1 MPKKIITSALLYANG
16 PLHIGHL
23 VEYIQSDIYV
33 RFLRLIGEDV
43 AWVCADDTHGAPIQ
57 INAEKL
63 GITPQELIEKSYE
76 EHKRDFASFNISFD
90 NYYTTHSDETKHFS
104 DLLFN
109 KAKESGYIYKRKI
122 SQLYCEHD
130 KMFLPDR
137 YVKGICPK
145 CGAEDQYGDVC
156 EKCGATYKPTELTE
170 PKCSVCGKEPVEK
183 ESEHYFFKLSAFSEQ
198 LTKWLAEADVQKE
211 IVNSVSQW
219 IKEGLNDWDI
229 TRDSPYFG
237 FKIPTEEELYYY
249 VWWDAPIGYIASL
262 DNLTKD
268 GENVW
273 QNSEITHIIGKD
285 IIYFHFLFWP
295 AVLMSAGFNLPK
307 KINVHGFLTVNGEK
321 MSKSRGTFITAEQFA
336 AENDTENLRYY
347 FARLLSKKLSDLD
360 LSQAELRSKVNNE
373 LVANIGNFCYRSI
386 SFTNKS
392 LGSKISECDKSLSE
406 QVAPLFENVKKSYSE
421 LDFREAA
428 KTILQVS
435 DIGNRYFQDKAPWKL
450 VKEDEEK
457 ARSVLTACINLVKD
471 LSILIKP
478 ILPKM
483 SEEIE
488 RQLGLK
494 AQTWENLQVELENCE
509 IKPAEILIQKLE
521 EPKEFPLNLRV
532 AQIKEAKEHP
542 DAEKLLIMQIDL
554 GTEQRQIVAGLK
566 EYYKPEELV
575 GKKIVVVANLKPAK
589 LRGEESQGMLL
600 AAQKDN
606 VLKVVEPDAELGEQV
621 LPQGLTASTEQIK
634 IDKFIKINKL
644 SIKDKKLCYAEH
656 VLRAAGKQIDVDMPD
671 GSEVR

>member
-1 MPKKIITSALLYANG
+1 
-16 PLHIGHL
+16 
-23 VEYIQSDIYV
+23 
-33 RFLRLIGEDV
+33 
-43 AWVCADDTHGAPIQ
+43 
-57 INAEKL
+57 
-63 GITPQELIEKSYE
+63 
-76 EHKRDFASFNISFD
+76 
-90 NYYTTHSDETKHFS
+90 
-104 DLLFN
+104 
-109 KAKESGYIYKRKI
+109 
-122 SQLYCEHD
+122 
-130 KMFLPDR
+130 
-137 YVKGICPK
+137 
-145 CGAEDQYGDVC
+145 VC

-295 AVLMSAGFNLPK
+295 AVLMSAGFNLPR

-321 MSKSRGTFITAEQFA
+321 MSKSRGTFITAEQYA
-336 AENDTENLRYY
+336 QDNDTENLRYY

-360 LSQAELRSKVNNE
+360 LSHAELRSKVNNE
-373 LVANIGNFCYRSI
+373 LVANIGNFCYRSV

-392 LGSKISECDKSLSE
+392 LDSKISECDKTLSE